1 LTCRYYLTVITEKG
15 AGMARRGTLREKISL
30 FTVLLVM
37 SITFS
42 FLYAANIRGGNLM
55 DLTLVDLDGKKVRL
69 DQLAGNKPL
78 LLYFWATWCRPCRKT
93 QPKVAA
99 LAKKYKDRVKVV
111 GINVGGLDSP
121 KDIKKYRSRHR
132 ITYAM
137 LIDHNDEAVKAYSVS
152 AIPLIILVDETGK
165 ILFRDNEP
173 PANLEK
179 YLPG

>member
-1 LTCRYYLTVITEKG
+1 
-15 AGMARRGTLREKISL
+15 MARRGTLWEKISL

-93 QPKVAA
+93 QPK
-99 LAKKYKDRVKVV
+99 
-111 GINVGGLDSP
+111 
-121 KDIKKYRSRHR
+121 
-132 ITYAM
+132 
-137 LIDHNDEAVKAYSVS
+137 
-152 AIPLIILVDETGK
+152 
-165 ILFRDNEP
+165 
-173 PANLEK
+173 
-179 YLPG
+179 